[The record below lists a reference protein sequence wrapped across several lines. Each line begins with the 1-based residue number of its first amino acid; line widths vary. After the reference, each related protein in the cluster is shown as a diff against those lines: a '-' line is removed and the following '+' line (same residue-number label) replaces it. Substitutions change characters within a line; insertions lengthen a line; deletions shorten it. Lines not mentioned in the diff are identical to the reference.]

1 MKYSMVKQF
10 SNGAMDNIYNF
21 FFKWVDFGKV
31 LLEVFWAF
39 LEIWQAFSLIFYNIA
54 MYFYYL
60 FLFFIDRGTE
70 ETQASRIF
78 RRPISKRLSST
89 PSIRLT
95 PEIGNPVPAAY
106 GKAATAVAKTADT
119 VAAGLASIST
129 PPRNPLSGKAGGKRN
144 TMKSMAEFF
153 SDLGA
158 RIGKIFMTPMRGIVN
173 FFADR
178 IRPVKEEDHPAEPK
192 KRSLIDEYMKEY
204 EKERGN

>member
-10 SNGAMDNIYNF
+10 SNAALDNIYNF
-21 FFKWVDFGKV
+21 VFKWVDFGKV

-39 LEIWQAFSLIFYNIA
+39 LEIWQAFFLIFYNIA

-70 ETQASRIF
+70 ETQATRIF

-89 PSIRLT
+89 PSIRLS
-95 PEIGNPVPAAY
+95 PETGNPVPAAY
-106 GKAATAVAKTADT
+106 GKAATAAARTADAM
-119 VAAGLASIST
+119 AAGLASIST

-144 TMKSMAEFF
+144 TMKSTAEFF
-153 SDLGA
+153 SDLAA
-158 RIGKIFMTPMRGIVN
+158 RIRKIFMGPVQGIAN

-178 IRPVKEEDHPAEPK
+178 IRPVKEEEHPAEPK

-204 EKERGN
+204 EKQRSN